1 MISAKPAN
9 DSSVERRTFA
19 LLLSETE
26 ITITISSTFA
36 ASARS
41 APRGLATSATYF
53 TFGLRLIPAITASA
67 SASAGTA
74 FGETNEV
81 TSILWRPLGQRVDDR
96 DLRRGR
102 DEARLDLEAVAGDDL
117 VDVEAGHG

>member
-19 LLLSETE
+19 RLWLSDTE

-41 APRGLATSATYF
+41 APRGLATRATYF

-74 FGETNEV
+74 LGETNDV
-81 TSILWRPLGQRVDDR
+81 TSILWRPLSDSASTTAIFCSVGMNRGSIWNPSRVTTSWT
-96 DLRRGR
+96 
-102 DEARLDLEAVAGDDL
+102 
-117 VDVEAGHG
+117 